1 MHDWSRVSSY
11 QDRLMRHTTALLA
24 AAASLLLA
32 ISACAADSPPYP
44 RLAGVNNGG
53 PHNYDDPAYQAQLA
67 KLNFSVL
74 GIWVGW
80 ETTHDMTM
88 ERVVR
93 NIKAINPES
102 KVFLYENSMEVAD
115 GTEAAATVFN
125 KVEQMKWWA
134 FPRGGDG
141 EALLSPFG
149 QRESKPNFLVNTT
162 LFTPRDS
169 SGYQQWEWH
178 ARWIVQQY
186 FKPNPSIDGF
196 FEDNV
201 FWRPR
206 VDADWNRDGVTDS
219 KNSPQAGQWL
229 REGYRKR
236 FELLHQLMPGK
247 LMIGNVA
254 DWGRSNAVLTEL
266 DQTLNG
272 GVIEGILGAS
282 YSPETW
288 ANWTEMMRWYR
299 KTMAAVAEPKLVAF
313 HQQGSPTDYRAL
325 RYGLA
330 SCLLDNGYFAFSDAA
345 KGYTGVVWF
354 DEYDADLGKA
364 VTPPATTA
372 WQKGVY
378 RRDFENG
385 IALVNPKGNGPVE
398 VTLEQDF
405 RRLSGKQA
413 PSVNSGEVARKV
425 VLQDR
430 DGIILKRLKPVAAPT
445 APKLVAVH

>member
-1 MHDWSRVSSY
+1 MHPIS
-11 QDRLMRHTTALLA
+11 ALLA
-24 AAASLLLA
+24 FAASLLFA
-32 ISACAADSPPYP
+32 IPTSAADSPPFP

-53 PHNYDDPAYQAQLA
+53 PHNYEDPAYQAKLA

-74 GIWVGW
+74 SIWVGW
-80 ETTHDMTM
+80 EATRDMTL
-88 ERVVR
+88 EQVVR
-93 NIKAINPES
+93 NIKAINPNS

-115 GTEAAATVFN
+115 DRAAASMVFD
-125 KVEQMKWWA
+125 KVDKMKWWA
-134 FPRGGDG
+134 YPRGGDG

-149 QRESKPNFLVNTT
+149 KRASKPNYLINTT
-162 LFTPRDS
+162 LFTPRDG

-186 FKPNPSIDGF
+186 YKPNPSIDGF

-201 FWRPR
+201 FWKPR
-206 VDADWNRDGVTDS
+206 VDVDWNRDGVTDA
-219 KNSPQAGQWL
+219 KNSPQAGKWL

-236 FELLHQLMPGK
+236 FELLHNLMPGK

-254 DWGRSNAVLTEL
+254 DWGHSNAVLTEL
-266 DQTLNG
+266 NQSLNG
-272 GVIEGILGAS
+272 GVIEGILGTN
-282 YSPETW
+282 YSPESW
-288 ANWTEMMRWYR
+288 ASWTEMMRWYR

-313 HQQGSPTDYRAL
+313 HQQGSPTDYKSL

-345 KGYTGVVWF
+345 KGYSGVVWF
-354 DEYDADLGKA
+354 DEYDAKLGTA
-364 VTPPATTA
+364 VTAPATTA

-398 VTLEQDF
+398 VTLEEDF
-405 RRLSGKQA
+405 RRLDGKQA
-413 PSVNSGEVARKV
+413 PSVNNGQLTRKV
-425 VLQDR
+425 LLQDR
-430 DGIILKRLKPVAAPT
+430 DGIILKRVKAVAAPT

>member
-1 MHDWSRVSSY
+1 MTY
-11 QDRLMRHTTALLA
+11 KTQLLA
-24 AAASLLLA
+24 GAAALLLA
-32 ISACAADSPPYP
+32 ISASAADKPPFP

-53 PHNYDDPAYQAQLA
+53 PHNYEDATYQKNLA

-74 GIWVGW
+74 SIWVGW
-80 ETTHDMTM
+80 EKTHGTTM
-88 ERVVR
+88 EQVVR
-93 NIKAINPES
+93 NIKAANPDS

-115 GTEAAATVFN
+115 GRAAASEVFQ
-125 KVEQMKWWA
+125 KVDQMKWWA
-134 FPRGGDG
+134 YPRGGDG
-141 EALLSPFG
+141 EAMLSPFG
-149 QRESKPNFLVNTT
+149 QRESKPNYQVNTT

-178 ARWIVQQY
+178 ARWVVRQFY
-186 FKPNPSIDGF
+186 KPNPSIDGF

-206 VDADWNRDGVTDS
+206 VDADWNRDGVTDP
-219 KNSPQAGQWL
+219 KDSPQAGKWL
-229 REGYRKR
+229 REGYQKR
-236 FELLHQLMPGK
+236 FALLHQLMPGK

-254 DWGRSNAVLTEL
+254 DWGRANAVLTEL

-272 GVIEGILGAS
+272 GVIEGMLGTN

-288 ANWTEMMRWYR
+288 ANWSEMMRWYR
-299 KTMAAVAEPKLVAF
+299 KTMAAIAEPKLVAF
-313 HQQGSPTDYRAL
+313 HQVGSPTDYKSM

-330 SCLLDNGYFAFSDAA
+330 SCLLDNGYYAFSDPT

-354 DEYDADLGKA
+354 DEYDANLGQA
-364 VTPPATTA
+364 VTPPATTP

-398 VTLEQDF
+398 VTLEEDF

-413 PSVNSGEVARKV
+413 PSVNSGQLTRKV
-425 VLQDR
+425 LLQDR
-430 DGIILKRLKPVAAPT
+430 DGIILKRTKSTAAPS